1 MVPIG
6 WTKMECPV
14 SKEVQMKKVAKI
26 VQDRNVEYWRKR
38 NDELKIIDK
47 GSDEIAKKLKTEY
60 NDMDVDES

>member
-1 MVPIG
+1 
-6 WTKMECPV
+6 MECPV